1 MIRQKK
7 NENVIPGYT
16 GFIPKN
22 KTSNQA
28 KSVAHHREGHI
39 PGYAGYI
46 PKIKPEN
53 LYGKTFG

>member
-1 MIRQKK
+1 M
-7 NENVIPGYT
+7 VIPGYT

-22 KTSNQA
+22 KMNNQS
-28 KSVAHHREGHI
+28 KSVAPSRDGHI